1 MSNPSITPAES
12 VHRLLFQALVQ
23 IRAEGGEHGNKVVY
37 HLANLFHQVV
47 LQMERA
53 ALGEVSFDVVQRFTE
68 EKARELG
75 LTGWLDSTTRLI
87 ESAKATVG
95 NSSG

>member
-1 MSNPSITPAES
+1 MANPSMTPAES

-23 IRAEGGEHGNKVVY
+23 MRAEGAEHGSKIVY

-53 ALGEVSFDVVQRFTE
+53 AAGEQPYDAVLRFME
-68 EKARELG
+68 EKAAELG
-75 LTGWLDSTTRLI
+75 LTGWVDSTTRMI
-87 ESAKATVG
+87 ESAKATVP
-95 NSSG
+95 

>member
-1 MSNPSITPAES
+1 MPSATNKPAEA

-23 IRAEGGEHGNKVVY
+23 LRAQGAEHDNKVVY

-53 ALGEVSFDVVQRFTE
+53 ALGEQSYDAVMRFTE
-68 EKARELG
+68 DKARELG
-75 LTGWLDSTTRLI
+75 LTKWVEGTTRMI
-87 ESAKATVG
+87 ESAPATVP
-95 NSSG
+95 